1 MVFQQKIP
9 FRSTVLGLRTHG
21 LYLCQRDGTG
31 HVTLELEMPYEEMLP
46 LRLERRRHVPLGVK
60 MLLSG
65 GLLLAGLI
73 VWNTLTVSLQSSVK
87 LSDTNFSWAFVMGG
101 LLLGWFFFGLQ
112 HWWTQQILHTSRLHL
127 VLADIDRAE
136 LRTFTTT
143 LEQRTKAYLRREYGS
158 VNPLGYI
165 EPQLRRLHWLREL
178 EVLSSGEV
186 TALTT
191 RLTGRLTATPLRSM
205 GQQLEAPYVN

>member
-1 MVFQQKIP
+1 MVFQQKLP

-21 LYLCQRDGTG
+21 LYLCQRNVTG
-31 HVTLELEMPYEEMLP
+31 HVTLEMEMPYEEMLP
-46 LRLERRRHVPLGVK
+46 LRLERRRHVPVGTLT
-60 MLLSG
+60 L
-65 GLLLAGLI
+65 LLLALLAVGAALWNSVTPSLAPPASPSPAFIFWLAAAGLGI
-73 VWNTLTVSLQSSVK
+73 
-87 LSDTNFSWAFVMGG
+87 
-101 LLLGWFFFGLQ
+101 FFFGLR
-112 HWWTQQILHTSRLHL
+112 HWWTKQILHTSRLHL
-127 VLADIDRAE
+127 VLADTDRAE
-136 LRTFTTT
+136 LRIFTTA
-143 LEQRTKAYLRREYGS
+143 LEQRTKKYLRSEYGR

-186 TALTT
+186 SALTT